1 MQQEQNARP
10 EYRKGLAAAA
20 GTSALWGVLPIY
32 WRAIDAVDSWL
43 IILYR
48 ILLAGVFCFIFA
60 MCRSGFEGIKAP
72 LRQKGVA
79 VRYFVSGIL
88 ITLNWSTYIWAVNAG
103 HVIEAGIGYYIE
115 PLVVSLFGVLIFR
128 EKMGQAKKLA
138 IALVFCA
145 VMVMMIHFKRP
156 PMISLTLAASFAAY
170 AVVKKKYTMSPELS
184 LLYET
189 MFQMPVALCVIL
201 YLEWTGKGA
210 LSMTETPLQ
219 YVLLLLCGVVTAIP
233 LLIFSYAAS
242 RIRFVTLGIS
252 QYISPTITLLLGI
265 FFFQE
270 AFDGV
275 QLGAILLIWVGI
287 VFFTVGEIRE
297 AGLQSGKKKEDLHE
311 TAGI

>member
-1 MQQEQNARP
+1 MQQEQNSKS
-10 EYRKGLAAAA
+10 EYRRGLAAAV
-20 GTSALWGVLPIY
+20 GSSALWGVLPIY

-48 ILLAGVFCFIFA
+48 ILLAGIVCFLFA
-60 MCRSGFEGIKAP
+60 VYRRGCEGVREP

-79 VRYFVSGIL
+79 LRYFVSGIL

-103 HVIEAGIGYYIE
+103 HVIEASIGYYIE

-128 EKMGQAKKLA
+128 ERMGQAKKLA

-145 VMVMMIHFKRP
+145 VIVMMIHFKRP

-170 AVVKKKYTMSPELS
+170 AVVKKKYAMPPELS

-189 MFQMPVALCVIL
+189 MFQMPVALCAIL

-219 YVLLLLCGVVTAIP
+219 YVLLLLCGIVTAVP

-252 QYISPTITLLLGI
+252 QYISPTLTLLLGI
-265 FFFQE
+265 FFFRE
-270 AFDGV
+270 AFDKV

-287 VFFTVGEIRE
+287 VFFTVGEFRE
-297 AGLQSGKKKEDLHE
+297 AGLQPGTEKEDLCE
-311 TAGI
+311 TPEI